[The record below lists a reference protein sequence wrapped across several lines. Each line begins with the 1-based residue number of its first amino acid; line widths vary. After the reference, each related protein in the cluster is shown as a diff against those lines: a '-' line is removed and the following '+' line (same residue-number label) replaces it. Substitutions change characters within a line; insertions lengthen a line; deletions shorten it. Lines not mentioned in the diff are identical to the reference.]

1 MVRRLF
7 FNKREGREEREDI
20 YRERGREEL
29 EKESRERNRG
39 LQREIKK

>member
-1 MVRRLF
+1 MRSSLNRRE
-7 FNKREGREEREDI
+7 RREEREKNF
-20 YRERGREEL
+20 REREKREEL